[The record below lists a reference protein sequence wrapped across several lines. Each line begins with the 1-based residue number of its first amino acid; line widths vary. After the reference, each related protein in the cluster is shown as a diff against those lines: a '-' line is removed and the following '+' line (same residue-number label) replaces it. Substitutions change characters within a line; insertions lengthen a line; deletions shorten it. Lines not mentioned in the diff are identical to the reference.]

1 MKENSAKLV
10 AIVGPTATGKSEV
23 ALHLAS
29 LINAEIIS
37 CDSMQVYKDMDI
49 GTDKLPLQK
58 RRKVPHYLID
68 IVTPDVNFSVALF
81 QREAKKA
88 IRKIQRKGKMPL
100 LVGGS
105 GLYVR
110 AVTDDLSFPRG
121 EINSPYRKELLRKL
135 EEEGAESLHQL
146 LSSLDPEGAEKV
158 PPGNVR
164 RVIRALEIIKETG
177 KKYSQFLKSWQ
188 EYKSPYKLWIFGL
201 FLPRE
206 ELYRKVEERVEK
218 MVEKGLFEEVEAL
231 RKKYTLALTPR
242 QALGYKEVLAYLDGK
257 ISREKAVELIK
268 RRTRQYAKRQMV
280 WFKKDPRVRWINI
293 KGKSGEEIALEIKSQ
308 LNFQGG

>member
-1 MKENSAKLV
+1 MKENSASLV
-10 AIVGPTATGKSEV
+10 GIVGPTATGKSEV
-23 ALHLAS
+23 ALHLAP

-58 RRKVPHYLID
+58 RREVPHHLID

-88 IRKIQRKGKMPL
+88 IQEIQRKGKMPL
-100 LVGGS
+100 IVGGS
-105 GLYVR
+105 GLYMRV
-110 AVTDDLSFPRG
+110 VTDNLSLPRG
-121 EINSPYRKELLRKL
+121 EIDSPYRKELLKKL
-135 EEEGAESLHQL
+135 QEEGAESLHQL

-158 PPGNVR
+158 PPSNVR
-164 RVIRALEIIKETG
+164 RVIRALEIIRESG
-177 KKYSQFLKSWQ
+177 KRYSQFLKSWQ

-206 ELYRKVEERVEK
+206 ELYKKVEERVEK
-218 MVEKGLFEEVEAL
+218 MVKKGLFEEVEAL
-231 RKKYTLALTPR
+231 KKRYSLALTPR
-242 QALGYKEVLAYLDGK
+242 QALGYKEVLTYLEGK
-257 ISREKAVELIK
+257 ISREEAVELIK

-280 WFKKDPRVRWINI
+280 WFKKDPRVKWINI
-293 KGKSGEEIALEIKSQ
+293 KGKSAGEIALEIKSQ
-308 LNFQGG
+308 LNF